1 MIVLFRTHI
10 PMTQIDLFI
19 GLNLPA
25 NIILVMDTSLNLSHL
40 SKHCLPRIRS
50 LYRDILS
57 FFLAFFPTRTINF
70 PTEAHFEWRSYSI
83 WPPAWPFS
91 LAMTASEGVNTLAST
106 SHPFAMLDNM
116 LTVSG
121 GFFSLVLLIL
131 DFIAIFEI
139 LNSTR
144 TTTNKLLWALFVF
157 FFPVLGLLCYL

>member
-1 MIVLFRTHI
+1 
-10 PMTQIDLFI
+10 
-19 GLNLPA
+19 
-25 NIILVMDTSLNLSHL
+25 
-40 SKHCLPRIRS
+40 
-50 LYRDILS
+50 
-57 FFLAFFPTRTINF
+57 
-70 PTEAHFEWRSYSI
+70 
-83 WPPAWPFS
+83 
-91 LAMTASEGVNTLAST
+91 MTASEGVNTLAFT